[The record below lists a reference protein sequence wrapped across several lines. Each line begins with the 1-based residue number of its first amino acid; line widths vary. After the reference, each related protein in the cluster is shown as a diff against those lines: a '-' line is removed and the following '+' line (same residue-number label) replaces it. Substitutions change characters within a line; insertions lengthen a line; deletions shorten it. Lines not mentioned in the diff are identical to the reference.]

1 MAACSVAMRGYRNG
15 ARGAVA
21 SSAAVSA
28 AFHPVRAAH
37 LAGGFASD
45 SGRQA
50 AGARSR
56 GASMSRS
63 GEANEETAGFVRDF
77 SVESA
82 WLRCTGGRA
91 CARLGDVVVRL
102 VAQVSRT
109 RTTWRPPTSAES
121 PRPQFLQPSS
131 PVSRPE
137 AS

>member
-56 GASMSRS
+56 GAS